1 MEGKRGPR
9 RHRASIAAATL
20 VALAAACATPR
31 ADEPAPAHG
40 PSVWT
45 ADFMRTKPG
54 QLERYL
60 RYLDA
65 NWARSRRT
73 VLAQGGIRSFRVLV
87 TQPTDEAPW
96 DVVLLTEYP
105 DSAAH
110 ARAEEVFRPVMSAQ
124 GETLIDGLS
133 GRGPDN
139 PLKRTVA
146 ATVFT
151 TAIED

>member
-1 MEGKRGPR
+1 MRSAGVLALLALFGCA
-9 RHRASIAAATL
+9 RAVHVET
-20 VALAAACATPR
+20 
-31 ADEPAPAHG
+31 APTTG

-54 QLERYL
+54 QLDRYL

-73 VLAQGGIRSFRVLV
+73 VLAQGHIRSFRVLV
-87 TQPTDEAPW
+87 TTPTDEAPW

-105 DSAAH
+105 DSATH
-110 ARAEEVFRPVMSAQ
+110 ARAEEIFRPVMAAQ

-139 PLKRTVA
+139 PLKQ
-146 ATVFT
+146 TVFGTVLT
-151 TAIED
+151 TAIDEMRRLDGR